1 MQPKFCGTSLARH
14 PAAPHT
20 GRMPQSAASRFVP
33 SKDGF
38 TFSNDWPRG
47 PAITVPAP
55 MRPIGIG
62 NAAAGLCG
70 GMVFAALDY
79 WHAGLAPP
87 RARPASG
94 SPLYRFIV
102 RRLLWQPPFAR

>member
-1 MQPKFCGTSLARH
+1 
-14 PAAPHT
+14 
-20 GRMPQSAASRFVP
+20 VP

-55 MRPIGIG
+55 MRPIGSG

-102 RRLLWQPPFAR
+102 RRLCRSVPQHPDRAVPWRRRLRRRAGHPHLRAPIAASRV